1 MISEKPYNVAF
12 LRSILCGT
20 DPSCKQ
26 TNQLNVST
34 MARQA
39 TWQGSV
45 QVPWTAS
52 HQSHLLGKTSQT
64 LFVMLA
70 RRQDTKLSPVPIDQ
84 FLKKELDHYMRLT
97 FLHIK

>member
-34 MARQA
+34 MARQCPSA
-39 TWQGSV
+39 MDCKSSESSSRKKDKSDIACHACT
-45 QVPWTAS
+45 
-52 HQSHLLGKTSQT
+52 KTGHKAFSC
-64 LFVMLA
+64 
-70 RRQDTKLSPVPIDQ
+70 PN
-84 FLKKELDHYMRLT
+84 
-97 FLHIK
+97 